1 MKGFSFASPRHWNFQ
16 RQLTVLF
23 TLAVALFAFVG
34 VLVNSSY
41 ERSRNLHQFIEQAKH
56 ITSGFAEKNILT
68 FLYGVNENTFSD
80 VDVALKFPDVWQV
93 SIHDKK
99 NQALIHRGQKK
110 SWEPQQRDFRN
121 KPFSADLV
129 YEDNIAWHFIASVYT
144 QEKDVKEESP
154 FVIRGSKPEYLG
166 FVHISFSKAGMNAR
180 HAEVLWTNIVSTV
193 AFSAVTLILLLWLT
207 SRMTKPL
214 NILSYLMKKAED
226 GEPGVRAE
234 VGGPLEIKNMAH
246 AFNSMMAEMEFRAG
260 KLDEQNTLLVK
271 EIEERKQAE
280 AQQYG
285 LQKQLQQ
292 AQKMEAIG
300 QLTGGIAHDF
310 NNMLAS
316 IMGYTGL
323 AQERFGCDND
333 KLSEY
338 LKEVNQASER
348 ARDLVAQMLAF
359 SRGGTSQSQAL
370 YLEPLVKEAIKMLSS
385 TMPSS
390 IVVQTDFAS
399 DLPKIMM
406 DPVQMQQ
413 IVMNLCINA
422 RDAMHGD
429 GSLVVTLNIVNFERG
444 QNCISCIK
452 FIEGNY
458 VELKV
463 NDTGHGIDADMLAR
477 VFDPFFTTKD
487 VGKGTGMGLS
497 MVHGIV
503 HEHDGHILVESELG
517 KGTTFHLLFPLIQKK
532 QNQEKENGNT
542 LSEQDAPEQESR
554 SDEVTRHILVVD
566 DENSI
571 VRFLREFLQVQ
582 GYKVT
587 AETDSES
594 ALALFK
600 ENPGLY
606 DLVVTDHTMP
616 KLTGV
621 EMSRAMLGLRPEL
634 PIILCTAYDKD
645 IDESQAEKM
654 GVQKFISKPINP
666 TTLLNTIGDLV
677 GSQTASLRN

>member
-1 MKGFSFASPRHWNFQ
+1 MKGFSFLLPHHWNFQ
-16 RQLTVLF
+16 RQLTALF
-23 TLAVALFAFVG
+23 TLAVVLFAFVG

-68 FLYGVNENTFSD
+68 FLYGVNENTYSD
-80 VDVALKFPDVWQV
+80 IDVALKFPDVWQV

-99 NQALIHRGQKK
+99 DRVLIHRGQKE
-110 SWEPQQRDFRN
+110 SWKPKIGIRN
-121 KPFSADLV
+121 KPFVADLV
-129 YEDNIAWHFIASVYT
+129 YEDNIAWHFMAPVYT
-144 QEKDVKEESP
+144 QEKDVKDESP

-180 HAEVLWTNIVSTV
+180 YAEVLWTNIVSTML
-193 AFSAVTLILLLWLT
+193 FSAVTLILLLWLT

-214 NILSYLMKKAED
+214 NILSHLMKKAED
-226 GEPGVRAE
+226 GKPGVRAE

-280 AQQYG
+280 AQQFG

-338 LKEVNQASER
+338 LNEVNQASER
-348 ARDLVAQMLAF
+348 ARDLIAQMLAF

-390 IVVQTDFAS
+390 IVVQTDFVS

-406 DPVQMQQ
+406 DPVQVQQ

-429 GSLVVTLNIVNFERG
+429 GRLIVAINIVNFERG

-452 FIEGNY
+452 LIQGNY

-463 NDTGHGIDADMLAR
+463 KDTGHGIDADILAR

-487 VGKGTGMGLS
+487 IGKGTGMGLS

-503 HEHDGHILVESELG
+503 HEHGGHILVESGLG
-517 KGTTFHLLFPLIQKK
+517 EGTTFRLLFPSIQEK
-532 QNQEKENGNT
+532 QNQEKENIHV
-542 LSEQDAPEQESR
+542 LSGQDNKKNEI
-554 SDEVTRHILVVD
+554 TRHILIVD
-566 DENSI
+566 DENS
-571 VRFLREFLQVQ
+571 VARFLREFLQVQ

-587 AETDSES
+587 VMTDSES

-600 ENPGLY
+600 ENPDLY
-606 DLVVTDHTMP
+606 DLVVTDQVMP
-616 KLTGV
+616 KLTGM
-621 EMSRAMLGLRPEL
+621 EMSKAMLGLRPKL
-634 PIILCTAYDKD
+634 PIIMCTAYDKD
-645 IDESQAEKM
+645 IEESKVKAAKI
-654 GVQKFISKPINP
+654 GVQKYISKPINP
-666 TTLLNTIGDLV
+666 STLLNTIGDLV
-677 GSQTASLRN
+677 ESQIVR

>member
-1 MKGFSFASPRHWNFQ
+1 MKDFSFVSPRHWNFQ
-16 RQLTVLF
+16 GQLTVLF
-23 TLAVALFAFVG
+23 TLAVVLFAFVG
-34 VLVNSSY
+34 VLVNSWN
-41 ERSRNLHQFIEQAKH
+41 EGNRNLHQFIEQAEH

-68 FLYGVNENTFSD
+68 LLYGANENTFSD
-80 VDVALKFPDVWQV
+80 IDATLKFPDVWQV
-93 SIHDKK
+93 SIHDK
-99 NQALIHRGQKK
+99 NNLVLVHRGQKE
-110 SWEPQQRDFRN
+110 SWEAKIDIGN
-121 KPFSADLV
+121 KPFVADLV
-129 YEDNIAWHFIASVYT
+129 YEDNIAWHFVAPVYT
-144 QEKDVKEESP
+144 RENDVKDESP
-154 FVIRGSKPEYLG
+154 FVIHGLEPEYLG

-180 HAEVLWTNIVSTV
+180 YAEVLWTNIVSTML
-193 AFSAVTLILLLWLT
+193 FSVFTLILLLWLT

-214 NILSYLMKKAED
+214 NVLSHLMKKAED

-234 VGGPLEIKNMAH
+234 MSGPLEIKNMAH
-246 AFNSMMAEMEFRAG
+246 AFNSMMAEMEFKAG
-260 KLDEQNTLLVK
+260 KLDEQNTLLIK

-280 AQQYG
+280 AQRCG

-390 IVVQTDFAS
+390 IVVETNFVS

-406 DPVQMQQ
+406 DPVQVQQ

-429 GSLVVTLNIVNFERG
+429 GRLIVALNSINFERG

-452 FIEGNY
+452 LIEGNY

-463 NDTGHGIDADMLAR
+463 RDTGHGIDTDMLAR

-487 VGKGTGMGLS
+487 IGKGTGMGLS

-503 HEHDGHILVESELG
+503 HEHGGHILVESGLG
-517 KGTTFHLLFPLIQKK
+517 KGTAFRLLFPSIQKK
-532 QNQEKENGNT
+532 QNQKKENIHG
-542 LSEQDAPEQESR
+542 LPRQDNKKN
-554 SDEVTRHILVVD
+554 EVTRHILVVD
-566 DENSI
+566 DENS
-571 VRFLREFLQVQ
+571 VARFLREFLQVQ

-587 AETDSES
+587 VETDSES

-600 ENPGLY
+600 ENPDLY
-606 DLVVTDHTMP
+606 DLVVTDQAMP
-616 KLTGV
+616 KFTGM
-621 EMSRAMLGLRPEL
+621 EMSKAMLGLRPEL
-634 PIILCTAYDKD
+634 PIIMCTAYDKD
-645 IDESQAEKM
+645 IDESKAKAAKI
-654 GVQKFISKPINP
+654 GVQKYISKPVNP
-666 TTLLNTIGDLV
+666 TTLLNIIGDLV
-677 GSQTASLRN
+677 EPQTVR